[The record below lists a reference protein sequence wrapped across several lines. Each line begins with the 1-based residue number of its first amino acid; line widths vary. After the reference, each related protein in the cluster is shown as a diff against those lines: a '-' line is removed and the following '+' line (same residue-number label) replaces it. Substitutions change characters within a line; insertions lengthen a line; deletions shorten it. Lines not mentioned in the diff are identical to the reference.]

1 MKRIYVK
8 PELEVVMFDLESQ
21 ILSASSGGDQQPVI
35 PGEGGSN
42 DFDGSNK
49 RQNAW
54 NSNNWD

>member
-8 PELEVVMFDLESQ
+8 PGLEVVMFSPEQML
-21 ILSASSGGDQQPVI
+21 ASSSGDQQPVI
-35 PGEGGSN
+35 PGEGGNN

-54 NSNNWD
+54 NSNNWE